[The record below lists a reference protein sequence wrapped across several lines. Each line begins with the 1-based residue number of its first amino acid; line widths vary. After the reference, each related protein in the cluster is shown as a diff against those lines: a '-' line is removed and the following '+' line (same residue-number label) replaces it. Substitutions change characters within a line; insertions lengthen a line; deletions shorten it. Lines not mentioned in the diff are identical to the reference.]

1 VIETFGLTKKFG
13 EFTAVNEVSISVKE
27 GEILGV
33 VGPNGAGKSTLIKM
47 LCTILAPTAGT
58 ASIMGF
64 DIVKDSQKVR
74 SIVGYLPEE
83 PRVYDYMSGEEFLS
97 FFADVYG
104 KGRERI
110 PELLEF
116 VGLEEHARRK
126 IAEYS
131 KGMKHR
137 ISLARA
143 LIHDPQ
149 VLILDEPT
157 MGLDPASSRDVR
169 ERIKSMRSSGK
180 TILVCTHYMDEA
192 DFLCDKLAVMNR
204 GRIAAVGKPEELKA
218 KVAKQRYLAVVIK
231 EDGLMGKLAD
241 EVGGKADGR
250 MIVVGVKGMNSTI
263 SRVYSAAKKL
273 RATVISIKTLDPSL
287 EDVFV
292 AVTRGGKWV

>member
-1 VIETFGLTKKFG
+1 MIETFELTKKFG
-13 EFTAVNEVSISVKE
+13 EFTAVDRVSISVKA

-33 VGPNGAGKSTLIKM
+33 VGPNGAGKSTLVKM
-47 LCTILAPTAGT
+47 LCTILAPTSGT
-58 ASIMGF
+58 AAIMGL

-83 PRVYDYMSGEEFLS
+83 PRVYDYMTAEEFLT

-104 KGRERI
+104 NGRQRI

-116 VGLEEHARRK
+116 VGLSEHAKRK
-126 IAEYS
+126 IGEYS

-143 LIHDPQ
+143 LIHDPP

-169 ERIKSMRSSGK
+169 ERVKEMRKAGK

-192 DFLCDKLAVMNR
+192 DFLCDKLAVINR
-204 GRIAAVGKPEELKA
+204 GRIAAIGKPEELKA
-218 KVAKQRYLAVVIK
+218 KVAKQRYLSVVIK
-231 EDGLMGKLAD
+231 EDALTKKLAD
-241 EVGGKADGR
+241 EIGGEVDGR
-250 MIVVGVKGMNSTI
+250 RIVVRVKGLNST
-263 SRVYSAAKKL
+263 VAKVHSASKKL
-273 RATVISIKTLDPSL
+273 NATILSVKTLEPSL
-287 EDVFV
+287 DDVFV
-292 AVTRGGKWV
+292 AVTKGGRWV

>member
-1 VIETFGLTKKFG
+1 MIETFELTKKFG
-13 EFTAVNEVSISVKE
+13 DFTAVDGVSISVKG

-33 VGPNGAGKSTLIKM
+33 VGPNGAGKSTLVKM
-47 LCTILAPTAGT
+47 LCTILAPTSGT
-58 ASIMGF
+58 ASIMGL
-64 DIVKDSQKVR
+64 DIMKDSQKVR

-83 PRVYDYMSGEEFLS
+83 PRVYDYMTGEEFLT

-116 VGLEEHARRK
+116 VGLSEHAKRR
-126 IAEYS
+126 IGEYS

-169 ERIKSMRSSGK
+169 ERVKDMRKGGK

-192 DFLCDKLAVMNR
+192 DFLCDKLAVINR

-218 KVAKQRYLAVVIK
+218 KVARQRYLAVVIK
-231 EDGLMGKLAD
+231 EDELLKKLAD
-241 EVGGKADGR
+241 EIGGEIDGR
-250 MIVVGVKGMNSTI
+250 RIIVKVRGLNSTMEKVN
-263 SRVYSAAKKL
+263 SSSKKL
-273 RATVISIKTLDPSL
+273 NATILSVKTLDPSL
-287 EDVFV
+287 DDVFV
-292 AVTRGGKWV
+292 AVTKGGKWA

>member
-13 EFTAVNEVSISVKE
+13 EFTAVNDVSISVKD

-33 VGPNGAGKSTLIKM
+33 VGPNGAGKSTLVKM
-47 LCTILAPTAGT
+47 LCTILAPTAGS
-58 ASIMGF
+58 AKIMGF
-64 DIVKDSQKVR
+64 DIVKDAQKVR
-74 SIVGYLPEE
+74 AIVGYLPEE
-83 PRVYDYMSGEEFLS
+83 PRVYDYMNAEEFLS
-97 FFADVYG
+97 FFADMYG

-116 VGLEEHARRK
+116 VGLEEHAKRK
-126 IAEYS
+126 IGEYS

-169 ERIKSMRSSGK
+169 ERVKSMRRSGK

-192 DFLCDKLAVMNR
+192 DFLCDKLAIMNR

-218 KVAKQRYLAVVIK
+218 RVAKQRYLSVVIK
-231 EDGLMGKLAD
+231 EDELKEKLAKELGG
-241 EVGGKADGR
+241 EVDGR
-250 MIVVGVKGMNSTI
+250 MVIVGIKNVDRAIANVHEK
-263 SRVYSAAKKL
+263 AKKIKVTIL
-273 RATVISIKTLDPSL
+273 SIKTLDPSL
-287 EDVFV
+287 DDVFV
-292 AVTRGGKWV
+292 AVTRGGKCV

>member
-13 EFTAVNEVSISVKE
+13 NLTAVDGVSLVVRE

-33 VGPNGAGKSTLIKM
+33 VGPNGAGKSTLVKM
-47 LCTILAPTAGT
+47 LCTVLSPTSGT
-58 ASIMGF
+58 ASILGY

-104 KGRERI
+104 SGRDRI

-116 VGLEEHARRK
+116 VGLTEHARRK
-126 IAEYS
+126 IGEYS

-143 LIHDPQ
+143 LIHDPP

-169 ERIKSMRSSGK
+169 ERIKSMRMGGK

-192 DFLCDKLAVMNR
+192 DFLCDKLAVINN

-218 KVAKQRYLAVVIK
+218 KVAKQRYLGIVIK
-231 EDGLMGKLAD
+231 EDPLIEKFAD
-241 EVGGKADGR
+241 EVGGSVDGR
-250 MIVVGVKGMNSTI
+250 LVIVKVKDVNSTM
-263 SRVYSAAKKL
+263 SKVHDKAKKL
-273 RATVISIKTLDPSL
+273 RATILSIKTMDPSL

>member
-1 VIETFGLTKKFG
+1 VIETFELTKKFG
-13 EFTAVNEVSISVKE
+13 EFTAVDRVSISVKA

-33 VGPNGAGKSTLIKM
+33 VGPNGAGKSTLVKM
-47 LCTILAPTAGT
+47 LCTILAPTSGT
-58 ASIMGF
+58 AAIMGL

-83 PRVYDYMSGEEFLS
+83 PRVYDYMTAEEFLT

-104 KGRERI
+104 NGRQRI

-116 VGLEEHARRK
+116 VGLSEHAKRK
-126 IAEYS
+126 IGEYS

-143 LIHDPQ
+143 LIHDPP

-169 ERIKSMRSSGK
+169 ERVKEMRKAGK

-192 DFLCDKLAVMNR
+192 DFLCDKLAVINR
-204 GRIAAVGKPEELKA
+204 GRIAAIGKPEELKA
-218 KVAKQRYLAVVIK
+218 KVAKQRYLSVVIK
-231 EDGLMGKLAD
+231 EDALTKKLAD
-241 EVGGKADGR
+241 EIGGEVDGR
-250 MIVVGVKGMNSTI
+250 RIVVRVKGLNST
-263 SRVYSAAKKL
+263 VAKVHSASKKL
-273 RATVISIKTLDPSL
+273 NATILSVKTLEPSL
-287 EDVFV
+287 DDVFV
-292 AVTRGGKWV
+292 AVTKGGRWV

>member
-1 VIETFGLTKKFG
+1 MIETFGLVKKFG
-13 EFTAVNEVSISVKE
+13 NFTAVDGISLTVND

-33 VGPNGAGKSTLIKM
+33 VGPNGAGKSTLVKM

-58 ASIMGF
+58 AEVMGF
-64 DIVKDSQKVR
+64 DIVKDAQKVR

-104 KGRERI
+104 SGRERI
-110 PELLEF
+110 PELLKF
-116 VGLEEHARRK
+116 VGLEEHAKRK
-126 IAEYS
+126 IGEYS

-143 LIHDPQ
+143 LIHDPP

-169 ERIKSMRSSGK
+169 ERVKSMRKSGK

-192 DFLCDKLAVMNR
+192 DFLCDKLAIINR

-218 KVAKQRYLAVVIK
+218 SVAKQRYLGVVIK
-231 EDGLMGKLAD
+231 EDSLIRKLAKELD
-241 EVGGKADGR
+241 AEVDGR
-250 MIVVGVKGMNSTI
+250 MIVVVIKGMNHTI
-263 SRVYSAAKKL
+263 GRVNTMAKKL
-273 RATVISIKTLDPSL
+273 KATVLSIKTLDPSL
-287 EDVFV
+287 DDVFV

>member
-13 EFTAVNEVSISVKE
+13 ELTAVDGVSIAVKE

-33 VGPNGAGKSTLIKM
+33 VGPNGAGKSTLVKM
-47 LCTILAPTAGT
+47 LCTILAPTSGS

-64 DIVKDSQKVR
+64 DIVKNSQKVR

-104 KGRERI
+104 SGRDRI

-116 VGLEEHARRK
+116 VGLTEHAKRK
-126 IAEYS
+126 IGEYS

-143 LIHDPQ
+143 LIHDPP

-169 ERIKSMRSSGK
+169 ERIKRMRRNGK

-192 DFLCDKLAVMNR
+192 DFLCDILAVMNR

-218 KVAKQRYLAVVIK
+218 KVARERYLSIAIK
-231 EDGLMGKLAD
+231 EDGLIRKLAD
-241 EVGGKADGR
+241 ELGGEVDGR
-250 MIVVGVKGMNSTI
+250 LVIVRVRGMNSAI
-263 SRVYSAAKKL
+263 SKVYGAAKKL
-273 RATVISIKTLDPSL
+273 KATVISIKTLDPSL
-287 EDVFV
+287 DDVFV
-292 AVTRGGKWV
+292 AVTRGGTWV

>member
-13 EFTAVNEVSISVKE
+13 EFTAVDGVSLTVNE

-33 VGPNGAGKSTLIKM
+33 VGPNGAGKSTLVKM

-58 ASIMGF
+58 AKIMGF
-64 DIVKDSQKVR
+64 DIVKDAQKVR
-74 SIVGYLPEE
+74 AVVGYLPEE

-104 KGRERI
+104 SGRERI

-116 VGLEEHARRK
+116 VGLEEHAKRK
-126 IAEYS
+126 IGEYS

-157 MGLDPASSRDVR
+157 MGLDPASSSDVR
-169 ERIKSMRSSGK
+169 ERIKSMRRSGK

-192 DFLCDKLAVMNR
+192 DFLCDKLAIMNR
-204 GRIAAVGKPEELKA
+204 GRIAAIGKPEELKA
-218 KVAKQRYLAVVIK
+218 RVAKQRYLGIVVK
-231 EDGLMGKLAD
+231 EDTLIRKLA
-241 EVGGKADGR
+241 EELRGSVDGR
-250 MIVVGVKGMNSTI
+250 MIVVGIRGMNSTMA
-263 SRVYSAAKKL
+263 RVHTGAKKL
-273 RATVISIKTLDPSL
+273 HATVLSIKTLDPSL
-287 EDVFV
+287 DDVFV

>member
-13 EFTAVNEVSISVKE
+13 EFTAVDGVSLTVNE

-33 VGPNGAGKSTLIKM
+33 VGPNGAGKSTLVKM

-58 ASIMGF
+58 ATIMGF
-64 DIVKDSQKVR
+64 DIVKDAQKVR
-74 SIVGYLPEE
+74 SIVGYQPEE
-83 PRVYDYMSGEEFLS
+83 PRVYDYMTGEEFLS

-104 KGRERI
+104 SGRERI

-116 VGLEEHARRK
+116 VGLEEHAKRK
-126 IAEYS
+126 IGEYS

-143 LIHDPQ
+143 LIHDPK

-169 ERIKSMRSSGK
+169 ERVKSMRKSGK

-192 DFLCDKLAVMNR
+192 DFLCDKLAIMNR
-204 GRIAAVGKPEELKA
+204 GKIAAIGKPEELKA
-218 KVAKQRYLAVVIK
+218 RVAKQRYIGIVIN
-231 EDGLMGKLAD
+231 EDGLIRKLAD
-241 EVGGKADGR
+241 ELGGSVDGR
-250 MIVVGVKGMNSTI
+250 VIVVSIRGMNNTI
-263 SRVYSAAKKL
+263 ARVHAGAKKL
-273 RATVISIKTLDPSL
+273 HATVLSIKTLDPSL
-287 EDVFV
+287 DDVFV

>member
-13 EFTAVNEVSISVKE
+13 EFTAVNGVSISVNA

-33 VGPNGAGKSTLIKM
+33 VGPNGAGKSTLVKM
-47 LCTILAPTAGT
+47 LCTILAPTAGS
-58 ASIMGF
+58 ARIMGF
-64 DIVKDSQKVR
+64 DIVKDAQKVR
-74 SIVGYLPEE
+74 SVVGYLPEE

-104 KGRERI
+104 SGRQRI

-126 IAEYS
+126 IVEYS

-143 LIHDPQ
+143 LIHDPP

-169 ERIKSMRSSGK
+169 ERVKSMRRGGK
-180 TILVCTHYMDEA
+180 TILLCTHYMDEA
-192 DFLCDKLAVMNR
+192 DFLCDKLAIMNR

-218 KVAKQRYLAVVIK
+218 KVAKQRYLGVVIK
-231 EDGLMGKLAD
+231 EDALIRKLAGELD
-241 EVGGKADGR
+241 GEVDGR
-250 MIVVGVKGMNSTI
+250 MVVVGIRGMNSTI
-263 SRVYSAAKKL
+263 ARVNATAKKL
-273 RATVISIKTLDPSL
+273 RATILSIKTLDPSL
-287 EDVFV
+287 DDVFV